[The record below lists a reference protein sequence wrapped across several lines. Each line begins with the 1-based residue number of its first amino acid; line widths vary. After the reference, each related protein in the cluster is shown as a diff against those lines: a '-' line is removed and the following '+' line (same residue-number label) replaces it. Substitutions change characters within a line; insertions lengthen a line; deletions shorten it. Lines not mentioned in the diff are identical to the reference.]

1 MLDSASLSLLPQRDT
16 FTVLLTSRSR
26 SWHDGPTQDTE
37 HRLGNEVRDGVAD
50 LLIAACRGTAD
61 AHHLDD
67 VDTWVCEPGD
77 DCQVAGLHEESTDT
91 LRVRLGGSSQANHK
105 GLHHKGEWAHG
116 HGPEDPAGG
125 IVVLDLARI
134 ADGNHE
140 SRGNSKLPCQ
150 VLSLLHWQSHDQD
163 QLDQKQRDSQE
174 PVNVSV
180 GIVEGCTRQSHG
192 VV

>member
-1 MLDSASLSLLPQRDT
+1 MYCSPHLSFSLL
-16 FTVLLTSRSR
+16 
-26 SWHDGPTQDTE
+26 
-37 HRLGNEVRDGVAD
+37 AD
-50 LLIAACRGTAD
+50 AMAQIRIPNTALATKSEMEQPICSARCRGTTD
-61 AHHLDD
+61 AHHLED

-91 LRVRLGGSSQANHK
+91 LRVLLGGSSQANHK

-116 HGPEDPAGG
+116 HGPAEPAGG

-180 GIVEGCTRQSHG
+180 GIVEGCTIQSHG

>member
-91 LRVRLGGSSQANHK
+91 LRVLVGGSSEANHK
-105 GLHHKGEWAHG
+105 VCTTKANG
-116 HGPEDPAGG
+116 HNVMDMAQKTQRAE
-125 IVVLDLARI
+125 L
-134 ADGNHE
+134 
-140 SRGNSKLPCQ
+140 
-150 VLSLLHWQSHDQD
+150 LSWIS
-163 QLDQKQRDSQE
+163 
-174 PVNVSV
+174 P
-180 GIVEGCTRQSHG
+180 G
-192 VV
+192 

>member
-26 SWHDGPTQDTE
+26 SWHDGPAQDTE

-91 LRVRLGGSSQANHK
+91 LRVLL
-105 GLHHKGEWAHG
+105 GLHHKVCTTKANG
-116 HGPEDPAGG
+116 HNVMDMAQKTQRAE
-125 IVVLDLARI
+125 L
-134 ADGNHE
+134 
-140 SRGNSKLPCQ
+140 
-150 VLSLLHWQSHDQD
+150 LSWIS
-163 QLDQKQRDSQE
+163 
-174 PVNVSV
+174 P
-180 GIVEGCTRQSHG
+180 G
-192 VV
+192 